1 MAGADLKA
9 LHDGLAE
16 KGAVPRFVGARLGSV
31 ESADGD
37 PIEVDATL
45 EAVPAVL
52 YDALVVP
59 GGREAVKTLGNLGHA
74 AEFVKEQYRHC
85 KPILVLGAGQ
95 DLVENAGVPLTL
107 PNGDPDPG
115 VLRFPDERVEEG
127 LAQFVDAIAKHRHFA
142 REMDP
147 PPV

>member
-1 MAGADLKA
+1 MT
-9 LHDGLAE
+9 
-16 KGAVPRFVGARLGSV
+16 
-31 ESADGD
+31 
-37 PIEVDATL
+37 TL

-59 GGREAVKTLGNLGHA
+59 GGREAIKTLGNLGHA
-74 AEFVKEQYRHC
+74 AEFIKEQYRHC

-107 PNGDPDPG
+107 PNGEPDPG
-115 VLRFPDERVEEG
+115 VLQFPDGRVEEG
-127 LAQFVDAIAKHRHFA
+127 LAQFVHAIAKHRHFA